1 MKQTTNMSRVIGEIQ
16 SIGRKLNKDW
26 FNGELDM
33 ERVIFVVSSTPKAY
47 GHFTPYLSYRVHDK
61 EGEKG
66 AVEINIGAGTLDR
79 PIEAVISRRMNKVL
93 AELKEYNQMK
103 KELDSQIKALQD
115 ECKEYMTEHELSE
128 LFNDDNSIV
137 ARYSEVIS
145 ERFDSTSFKKSEWGE
160 LYKEYCKKVTSI
172 RFTLN

>member
-1 MKQTTNMSRVIGEIQ
+1 MTQE
-16 SIGRKLNKDW
+16 
-26 FNGELDM
+26 
-33 ERVIFVVSSTPKAY
+33 
-47 GHFTPYLSYRVHDK
+47 
-61 EGEKG
+61 
-66 AVEINIGAGTLDR
+66 
-79 PIEAVISRRMNKVL
+79 RMNKVL

-115 ECKEYMTEHELSE
+115 ECKLYMTEHELSE

-145 ERFDSTSFKKSEWGE
+145 TKFDTTAFKKSEWSE
-160 LYKEYCKKVTSI
+160 LYQEYSKKVTSM

>member
-1 MKQTTNMSRVIGEIQ
+1 MT
-16 SIGRKLNKDW
+16 
-26 FNGELDM
+26 
-33 ERVIFVVSSTPKAY
+33 
-47 GHFTPYLSYRVHDK
+47 
-61 EGEKG
+61 
-66 AVEINIGAGTLDR
+66 
-79 PIEAVISRRMNKVL
+79 SRRMNKVL

-103 KELDSQIKALQD
+103 KELDSQIKAFLQD

-145 ERFDSTSFKKSEWGE
+145 TKFDTTAFKKSEWAE
-160 LYKEYCKKVTSI
+160 LYQEYSKKVTSM

>member
-1 MKQTTNMSRVIGEIQ
+1 MT
-16 SIGRKLNKDW
+16 
-26 FNGELDM
+26 
-33 ERVIFVVSSTPKAY
+33 
-47 GHFTPYLSYRVHDK
+47 
-61 EGEKG
+61 
-66 AVEINIGAGTLDR
+66 
-79 PIEAVISRRMNKVL
+79 SRRMNKVL

-145 ERFDSTSFKKSEWGE
+145 TKFDTTAFKKSKWAE
-160 LYKEYCKKVTSI
+160 LYQEYSK
-172 RFTLN
+172 RLRQ